1 MPFRR
6 QVFSQGPQPSV
17 FTPPTSMIPPSKYSV
32 ALTVTLPLLVAAC
45 ATTGAT
51 FRSGVGDAHLER
63 PPYYAGAR
71 VLAEAKPIGHL
82 PIAYQR
88 GATQAPIFD
97 PKGDQSSAVASL
109 LAEMNGYLDSLGV
122 TTALVKSGATVSLRG
137 TPPDVIF
144 GCETDPA
151 GDCLTPGAVTEGA
164 FQRSG
169 DDPTM
174 RLAVGRPSAE
184 WVADA
189 RAALDAVGAGRTLL
203 LTLEV
208 APYRITRTGWRN
220 DKSVALG
227 TGYSVKLPW
236 LTSIDNPVLVLQ
248 LTGAL
253 VDADGRAVRIG
264 AEGLLVRRTGIVAG
278 GAGLQALVTD
288 EDVAQ
293 LRQSRRS
300 DLPGEPLIWRVALR
314 NLVAQL
320 TGRAE
325 VASR

>member
-1 MPFRR
+1 MLFATGFPRAAAAR
-6 QVFSQGPQPSV
+6 IGIIA
-17 FTPPTSMIPPSKYSV
+17 TG
-32 ALTVTLPLLVAAC
+32 LLAGC

-51 FRSGVGDAHLER
+51 FRSGVGDAHLEH

-71 VLAEAKPIGHL
+71 VTAAEKPIGHL

-97 PKGDQSSAVASL
+97 PKGDENSAVASL
-109 LAEMNGYLDSLGV
+109 LREMNAYLDSLGA
-122 TTALVKSGATVSLRG
+122 TTSLVHGGAVLPGG

-174 RLAVGRPSAE
+174 RLAVGRPSTE
-184 WVADA
+184 WVAGT
-189 RAALDAVGAGRTLL
+189 RAALDRAGAGRALVL
-203 LTLEV
+203 AVEV
-208 APYRITRTGWRN
+208 APYRITRSGWRN
-220 DKSVALG
+220 SKSVALG
-227 TGYSVKLPW
+227 TGYTVKLPW

-253 VDADGRAVRIG
+253 MDADGRAVRIG
-264 AEGLLVRRTGIVAG
+264 AEGLLARRTGLVAG

-288 EDVAQ
+288 EDVAR
-293 LRQSRRS
+293 LRESRRD
-300 DLPGEPLIWRVALR
+300 DLPGQPLVWQVALR
-314 NLVAQL
+314 QLVAQL
-320 TGRAE
+320 TGKQE
-325 VASR
+325 VATR

>member
-1 MPFRR
+1 MTASSRCPR
-6 QVFSQGPQPSV
+6 
-17 FTPPTSMIPPSKYSV
+17 
-32 ALTVTLPLLVAAC
+32 TLGVCTTTIAAMFPLLLAAC

-51 FRSGVGDAHLER
+51 FGSGVGDAHLER
-63 PPYYAGAR
+63 PPYYTGAR
-71 VLAEAKPIGHL
+71 VAAEAKPIGHF
-82 PIAYQR
+82 PVAYQR

-97 PKGDQSSAVASL
+97 PTGGDNSPVASL
-109 LAEMNGYLDSLGV
+109 VAEMNAYLDSLGV
-122 TTALVKSGATVSLRG
+122 TTALVRRGATTRPRG

-144 GCETDPA
+144 GCETDHA

-184 WVADA
+184 WIADT
-189 RAALDAVGAGRTLL
+189 RTALDGAGAGRALV

-220 DKSVALG
+220 SKSVALG
-227 TGYSVKLPW
+227 TNYSVKLPW

-253 VDADGRAVRIG
+253 VQSDGRAVRIG
-264 AEGLLVRRTGIVAG
+264 AEGLLARRTGIVAG

-293 LRQSRRS
+293 LRQSRRE
-300 DLPGEPLIWRVALR
+300 DLPGQPLVWQVALR
-314 NLVAQL
+314 NLIAQL
-320 TGRAE
+320 TGRE
-325 VASR
+325 EIASR

>member
-1 MPFRR
+1 MRYHR
-6 QVFSQGPQPSV
+6 TLRAGGRA
-17 FTPPTSMIPPSKYSV
+17 ILASV
-32 ALTVTLPLLVAAC
+32 APLLLASC

-51 FRSGVGDAHLER
+51 FRSGVGDAHLEH
-63 PPYYAGAR
+63 PPYYAGAAVIANER
-71 VLAEAKPIGHL
+71 PIGHL

-88 GATQAPIFD
+88 GATQAPIFEPEGGSD
-97 PKGDQSSAVASL
+97 SPAAAL
-109 LAEMNGYLDSLGV
+109 LREMNAYLDSLGA
-122 TTALVKSGATVSLRG
+122 TKGLVSAGASIPSG
-137 TPPDVIF
+137 TPPDVMF

-174 RLAVGRPSAE
+174 RLAVGRPSTD
-184 WVADA
+184 WTTGM
-189 RAALDAVGAGRTLL
+189 RAALDRAGAGRALV

-220 DKSVALG
+220 SKSVALG

-236 LTSIDNPVLVLQ
+236 LTSIDEPVQVLQ
-248 LTGAL
+248 LTGVL

-264 AEGLLVRRTGIVAG
+264 AEGLFARRTGIVAS

-288 EDVAQ
+288 EDVAK
-293 LRQSRRS
+293 LRTTRRE
-300 DLPGEPLIWRVALR
+300 DLAGQPLVWQVALR
-314 NLVAQL
+314 HLVAQL
-320 TGRAE
+320 TGKQELALR
-325 VASR
+325 